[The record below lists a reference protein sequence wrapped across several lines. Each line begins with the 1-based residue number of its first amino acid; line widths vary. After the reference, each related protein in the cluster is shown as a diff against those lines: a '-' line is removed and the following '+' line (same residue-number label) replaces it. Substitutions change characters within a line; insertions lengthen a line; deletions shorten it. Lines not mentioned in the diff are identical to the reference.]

1 MAEEKK
7 GTILTAFS
15 TASATGKTLLS
26 INMASELAR
35 LGAKVCLVDLDL
47 QFGDVCNY
55 LQLNPEKTIADAQKG
70 IEAQGENFP
79 SEELTIS
86 YGFNGII
93 FSVLPSPLRLDE
105 AYNMS
110 DKAVKTILH
119 KLQKS
124 FDYVVVDTTSTFSV
138 INLMLLD
145 ESTIVSFL
153 GVVDF
158 IPTIKNMKIG
168 IDTLRTLNYDSN
180 KLRFVLNR
188 SDAKTHISLKDVEKL
203 LGSRFDYILPN
214 DFHAASISIKTGV
227 PMVLE
232 DENTMLGQGLKELVA
247 QYTNRKYA
255 PVQQQ
260 IVTEEEYQEP
270 EPEKKKGGGWFSR
283 LFG

>member
-35 LGAKVCLVDLDL
+35 VGSKVCLVDLDL

-55 LQLNPEKTIADAQKG
+55 LQLFPEKTIADAQKG
-70 IEAQGENFP
+70 IEEDGDDYPTEN
-79 SEELTIS
+79 LTIS
-86 YGFNGII
+86 YGFNGTI
-93 FSVLPSPLRLDE
+93 FNVLPSPLRLDE

-110 DKAVKTILH
+110 DKVVRKILN
-119 KLQKS
+119 KLQRS
-124 FDYVVVDTTSTFSV
+124 FDYVVVDTASTFSV

-168 IDTLRTLNYDSN
+168 IDTLRTLNYDRN
-180 KLRFVLNR
+180 KLRLVLNR
-188 SDAKTHISLKDVEKL
+188 SDAKTHISLQDVEKL
-203 LGSRFDYILPN
+203 LGSPFDYILPN
-214 DFHAASISIKTGV
+214 DFHAATKSIKEGT

-232 DENTMLGQGLKELVA
+232 DENTLLGQSFKELVA
-247 QYTNRKYA
+247 RYTNRTVEPMQTA
-255 PVQQQ
+255 V
-260 IVTEEEYQEP
+260 VEEVEESK
-270 EPEKKKGGGWFSR
+270 EEKKGWFSR